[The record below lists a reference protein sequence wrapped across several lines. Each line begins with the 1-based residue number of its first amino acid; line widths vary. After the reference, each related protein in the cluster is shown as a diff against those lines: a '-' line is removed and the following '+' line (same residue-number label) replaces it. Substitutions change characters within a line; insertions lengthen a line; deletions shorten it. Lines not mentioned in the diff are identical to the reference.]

1 MDNNTNLS
9 DYADPEIY
17 DLENQD
23 FEPDGPFFL
32 DYARKLNGSV
42 LELGCGTGRITIP
55 LAQNNINITGLDVV
69 PGMIQRAKQKAENLS
84 IQWVIDDIR
93 RFNLNQVFRLIF
105 ETGSVFQHL
114 LTRKD
119 QVSYLARVKEHL
131 DDDGRFI
138 FGLMFPHPELLISDE
153 TEKEWYQ
160 YKDNKGNNIV
170 VTGTEL
176 YDPIRQVKL
185 ETAYRRWTDI
195 NGNELLKIAPLS
207 LRYTFPQEIET
218 LLFYNGFDIVD
229 KFGDCDY
236 SQLTN
241 KSRMMIFVCRK
252 QK

>member
-69 PGMIQRAKQKAENLS
+69 PGMIQRAKQKAGNLS